1 MPGLHAA
8 SLNELGDLVN
18 NWIFEK
24 QYERTKAA
32 MSRYGRPDSFRMN
45 GFRRDIES
53 MQQQWR
59 REDMDQWDKDEA
71 EQQSLVGWTKGV
83 SISKTDV

>member
-8 SLNELGDLVN
+8 SLNELGDLAN

-32 MSRYGRPDSFRMN
+32 MSRYGRPDSFRRN
-45 GFRRDIES
+45 DFRRDIES

-59 REDMDQWDKDEA
+59 REDMGQWDKDEA

-83 SISKTDV
+83 SISETDV